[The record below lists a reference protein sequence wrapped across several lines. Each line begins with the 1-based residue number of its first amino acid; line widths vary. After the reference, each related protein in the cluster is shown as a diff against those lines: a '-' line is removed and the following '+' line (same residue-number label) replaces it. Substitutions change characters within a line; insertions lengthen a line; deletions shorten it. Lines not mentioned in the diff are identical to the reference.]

1 MTVELTDKNFKTEVL
16 DDSGVVLVD
25 FWAPWCGPCRM
36 VGPIIDELASE
47 YQGKA
52 KIGKLNVDDNPAT
65 ASKYGIMSI
74 PTMLIFK
81 NGEVVDQMVGVA
93 PKAQLVDKLD
103 EHLG

>member
-1 MTVELTDKNFKTEVL
+1 MTVELTDKNFNAEVL

>member
-93 PKAQLVDKLD
+93 SKAQLVDKLD

>member
-1 MTVELTDKNFKTEVL
+1 MTVELTDKNFNTEVL

-25 FWAPWCGPCRM
+25 FWAPRCGPCRM

>member
-1 MTVELTDKNFKTEVL
+1 MTVELTDKNFNTEVL